1 MSEPMSYVGKAP
13 CGCIRFAAVDLP
25 EMERDIRKGVMDCLA
40 NGLTVERMD
49 TASVRAAKWGCPACS
64 KKQSQRQLPGAVE

>member
-1 MSEPMSYVGKAP
+1 MDEPMSYVGKAP

-25 EMERDIRKGVMDCLA
+25 SEAKENRKAIMDCLA

-49 TASVRAAKWGCPACS
+49 TESVRRAKWGCPQCS
-64 KKQSQRQLPGAVE
+64 KRNQQGVR